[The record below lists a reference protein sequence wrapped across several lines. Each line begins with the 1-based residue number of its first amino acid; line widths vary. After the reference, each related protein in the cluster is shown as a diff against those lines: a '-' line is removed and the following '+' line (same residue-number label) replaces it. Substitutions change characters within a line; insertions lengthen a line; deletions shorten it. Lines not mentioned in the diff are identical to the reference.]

1 MTPSEIIAAL
11 AATSSRKEKEAIV
24 EAALEESEHTFFEGC
39 RLAYDALITFGVK
52 KVPERKGREGEGLS
66 WTDFRKLADQLID
79 RELTGH
85 AARDAIAEAMQL
97 ATNEE
102 WNGWYRRIL
111 IKDLRCGV
119 TETTINNVL
128 ESTGYDEY
136 VIPVFTCQLAH
147 DGTDNPKKMRGEKLV
162 EVKLDGVRV
171 LTIVYPTGRVDQYSR
186 SGKELVNFE
195 HIKAQF
201 AQVANMLMEPWVF
214 DGEVMSSSFQDLMK
228 QIHRKE
234 NAATNDAVLHLFDCL
249 PLDKFQEGKWDAC
262 QSFRI
267 DHLHTFVD
275 THKAVL
281 KNVAV
286 LDHELVDL
294 DTSEGQQRFREINAS
309 AVDGGFEGIMLKEP
323 SAPYELKRSHAW
335 LKVKPVIT
343 VDLVVMGLQEGTGKN
358 VGRLGALV
366 CEGEDNGR
374 AIRVNVGSGFSDD
387 QRDDFWSDA
396 GAVKGELVEVMA
408 DAVTQNQ
415 DGSYSLRFPRFV
427 RFRNIGGVKV

>member
-66 WTDFRKLADQLID
+66 WTDFRKLAYQLID

-171 LTIVYPTGRVDQYSR
+171 LTIVYPTGKVDQYSR

-195 HIKAQF
+195 RIKRQLAEVAGQF
-201 AQVANMLMEPWVF
+201 LEPMVL
-214 DGEVMSSSFQDLMK
+214 DGEVMSNSFQDLMK
-228 QIHRKE
+228 QIHRKTDVT
-234 NAATNDAVLHLFDCL
+234 ASDAVLYLFDII
-249 PLDKFQEGKWDAC
+249 PLSEFVANAGIQV
-262 QSFRI
+262 QSNRSEQ
-267 DHLHTFVD
+267 LMTWYSLVSS
-275 THKAVL
+275 AVP
-281 KNVAV
+281 NVRV
-286 LDHELVDL
+286 VEQELVDL

-309 AVDGGFEGIMLKEP
+309 AVEGGFEGIMLKDP
-323 SAPYELKRSHAW
+323 TASYELKRSHAW

-343 VDLVVMGLQEGTGKN
+343 VDLEVKALEEGTGKN

-366 CEGEDNGR
+366 CEGMDNGR

-427 RFRNIGGVKV
+427 RFRNYSGEKI

>member
-1 MTPSEIIAAL
+1 MTPYEIVAAL

-24 EAALEESEHTFFEGC
+24 REALEGTDRTFFEGC
-39 RLAYDALITFGVK
+39 RLAYDALVTFGVK
-52 KVPERKGREGEGLS
+52 KVPERKGREGEGLA
-66 WTDFRKLADQLID
+66 WAEFLKLAAQLSE
-79 RELTGH
+79 RQVTGH
-85 AARDAIAEAMQL
+85 AARDAIADAMQQ

-111 IKDLRCGV
+111 IKDLRCGA

-128 ESTGYDEY
+128 EASGEREY
-136 VIPVFTCQLAH
+136 IIPVFTCQLAH

-201 AQVANMLMEPWVF
+201 AEVADTLVEPWVF
-214 DGEVMSSSFQDLMK
+214 DGEVMSDSFQDLMK

-234 NAATNDAVLHLFDCL
+234 NAKTNDAVLHLFDCL
-249 PLDKFQEGKWDAC
+249 PLTKFQEGRWDAQ

-267 DHLHTFVD
+267 DHLHTFYD

-294 DTSEGQQRFREINAS
+294 DSQEGQARFREINAS
-309 AVDGGFEGIMLKEP
+309 AVAGGYEGIMLKDP
-323 SAPYELKRSHAW
+323 AAPYELKRSHAW

-343 VDLVVMGLQEGTGKN
+343 VDLEVKALEEGTGKN

-366 CEGEDNGR
+366 CEGVDQGR
-374 AIRVNVGSGFSDD
+374 AIRVNVGSGFSDE
-387 QRDDFWSDA
+387 QRDEFWGDSA
-396 GAVKGELVEVMA
+396 AIKGELVEVMA

-427 RFRNIGGVKV
+427 RFRNYGGEKV